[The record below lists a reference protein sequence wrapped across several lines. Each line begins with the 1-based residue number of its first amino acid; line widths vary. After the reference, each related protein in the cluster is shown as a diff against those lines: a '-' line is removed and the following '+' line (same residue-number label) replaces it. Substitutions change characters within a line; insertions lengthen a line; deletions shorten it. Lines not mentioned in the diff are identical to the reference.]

1 MSIDSFIMGT
11 YEPTNDELPPLGGH
25 RFKPH
30 ESSEFFMLLYAIAKI
45 VYIAAKVIALPDF
58 ISAVQ

>member
-1 MSIDSFIMGT
+1 MGT